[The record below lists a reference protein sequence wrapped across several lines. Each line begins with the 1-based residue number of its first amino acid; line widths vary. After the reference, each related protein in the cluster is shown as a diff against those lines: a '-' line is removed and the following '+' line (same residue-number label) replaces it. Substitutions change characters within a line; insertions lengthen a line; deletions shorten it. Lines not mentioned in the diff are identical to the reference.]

1 MIYPVQ
7 RRHLASLMFVMLFL
21 PALVRAGD
29 WPQLLGPTR
38 NGQAIGETL
47 PDHFPDNFTAKLSYS
62 LGAGYAGPAIVGE
75 QIVVFHRIDDHER
88 VEVLSAKTAQP
99 LWHVDFPAEYQGGYN
114 PDTGPR
120 CVPLVHG
127 DRVYVFGASGRL
139 HCVDLTKGKPVWSR
153 SLAEDYKAPEGYFGA
168 GSTPILAGDKVL
180 VILGGRSG
188 AGIIAVEAATG
199 KTAWTATDEQ
209 VSYGSPT
216 TADLHGR
223 THWLML
229 TRLNLLSI
237 DPANGKVLFS
247 HPFGA
252 RGLTVTGTTP
262 IAFDDYIFLSA
273 SYSIGAEMLHV
284 KDDGNLE
291 SVWQSDNVLS
301 SQYASSVYHDG
312 FLYGTHGREDVG
324 RAELRCVDAKTGK
337 VRWRK
342 ADCGVAHLILAG
354 DRLLMVEVQTGN
366 VVLLA
371 ANSERY
377 TELDRKKVSDDT
389 LRALP
394 ALANGVLYL
403 RTTAGESNGQLL
415 GLPLN

>member
-1 MIYPVQ
+1 MNHPVQ
-7 RRHLASLMFVMLFL
+7 RRHVASLFVMLL
-21 PALVRAGD
+21 APAFVQAGD

-47 PDHFPDNFTAKLSYS
+47 PDHLPDHFTAKLSYS
-62 LGAGYAGPAIVGE
+62 LGAGYAGPAIVGD

-88 VEVLSAKTAQP
+88 VEVLSAKTGEP
-99 LWHVDFPAEYQGGYN
+99 VWHVDFPADYQGGYN

-120 CVPLVHG
+120 CVPLIHG
-127 DRVYVFGASGRL
+127 DRAYVFGASGRL
-139 HCVDLTKGKPVWSR
+139 HCVDLAKGKPVWSR
-153 SLAEDYKAPEGYFGA
+153 SLAEDYQAPEGYFGA
-168 GSTPILAGDKVL
+168 GSTPILANDKVL
-180 VILGGRSG
+180 VTLGGRAG
-188 AGIIAVEAATG
+188 AGIVAVEAATG

-209 VSYGSPT
+209 VSYASPT
-216 TADLHGR
+216 SAQLHGKP
-223 THWLML
+223 HWLML
-229 TRLNLLSI
+229 TRFNLLSI
-237 DPANGKVLFS
+237 NPANGKVLFL

-262 IAFDDYIFLSA
+262 IVFDDYVFLSA
-273 SYSIGAEMLHV
+273 SYNIGAEMLHV
-284 KDDGNLE
+284 NDDGAVE

-301 SQYASSVYHDG
+301 SQYASSVQHKG

-324 RAELRCVDAKTGK
+324 RAELRCVEAKTGK
-337 VRWRK
+337 VRWSK
-342 ADCGVAHLILAG
+342 PDCGVAHLILAG
-354 DRLLMVEVQTGN
+354 DRMLMVEVQSGN

-377 TELDRKKVSDDT
+377 EELDREKVSSDT

-403 RTTAGESNGQLL
+403 RTTQGDSGGQLL